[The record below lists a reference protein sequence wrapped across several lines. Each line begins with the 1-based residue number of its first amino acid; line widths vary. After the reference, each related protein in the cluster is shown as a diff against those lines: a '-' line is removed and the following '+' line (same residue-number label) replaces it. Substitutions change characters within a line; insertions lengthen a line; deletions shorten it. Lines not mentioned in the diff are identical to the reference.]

1 MAHAYT
7 EPNAGGTDYTRESVE
22 WTRIVI
28 SWLLP
33 RCGVPWLTKPLLT
46 NTFSKGLNHQ
56 SFGIL
61 WSKAVLSQQARPF
74 QLQTELVGNG
84 YYLSTTSVGIQLITD
99 IKAMIFRDTS
109 RITELEED
117 LRRTAADNAAMRARL
132 EGDLNDLIEKLKK
145 AEDDIERLKQRRV
158 SFVRICLSTY

>member
-1 MAHAYT
+1 MILLQPVDGTRVYGTERRRNRLYERIRGMDAYR
-7 EPNAGGTDYTRESVE
+7 N
-22 WTRIVI
+22 IV
-28 SWLLP
+28 
-33 RCGVPWLTKPLLT
+33 VATTMT

-61 WSKAVLSQQARPF
+61 WSRAVLSQQARPL
-74 QLQTELVGNG
+74 QLQKELVGNG
-84 YYLSTTSVGIQLITD
+84 YDLSTTSVRIQLITD

-158 SFVRICLSTY
+158 SFARISLSTY